1 MPSHLVSLAPTNS
14 SAAKRASE
22 LLSELD
28 EWFDVSP
35 SAGGRPSEGFA
46 SVEVGGHILDL
57 EEAQNEVVARLDQ
70 IDPKWRESLVLLEA
84 APPPS

>member
-1 MPSHLVSLAPTNS
+1 MPGHLVTLTPTNAA
-14 SAAKRASE
+14 AAKRAGE

-35 SAGGRPSEGFA
+35 SADGGLGEGFG

-57 EEAQNEVVARLDQ
+57 EEAQKAVVARLDQ
-70 IDPKWRESLVLLEA
+70 IDPKWRESLAVLEA
-84 APPPS
+84 AQG

>member
-1 MPSHLVSLAPTNS
+1 MPGHLVTLAPANS
-14 SAAKRASE
+14 SAAKRAGE

-35 SAGGRPSEGFA
+35 STGGTPSEGFA

-57 EEAQNEVVARLDQ
+57 EGAQKEVVARLDQ
-70 IDPKWRESLVLLEA
+70 IDPNWRESLTVLEPA
-84 APPPS
+84 QG

>member
-1 MPSHLVSLAPTNS
+1 MPGHLVTLAPAKAGT
-14 SAAKRASE
+14 AKRAGE

-35 SAGGRPSEGFA
+35 TAGGRPREGFG

-57 EEAQNEVVARLDQ
+57 DEAQKAVAVRLDQ
-70 IDPKWRESLVLLEA
+70 IDPKWRDSLMVVEA
-84 APPPS
+84 PQG

>member
-1 MPSHLVSLAPTNS
+1 MPGHLVTLAPAN
-14 SAAKRASE
+14 AAAAERAGE

-35 SAGGRPSEGFA
+35 NTGGRPSEGFA

-57 EEAQNEVVARLDQ
+57 DEAQKEVVARLDQ
-70 IDPKWRESLVLLEA
+70 IDPKWRDSLTVLEPA
-84 APPPS
+84 NG

>member
-1 MPSHLVSLAPTNS
+1 MPGHLVTLAPTN
-14 SAAKRASE
+14 AAAAERAGE

-35 SAGGRPSEGFA
+35 SADGRPGEGFG

-57 EEAQNEVVARLDQ
+57 DEAQTAVADRLDQ
-70 IDPKWRESLVLLEA
+70 IDPKWRESLTVLESA
-84 APPPS
+84 QG